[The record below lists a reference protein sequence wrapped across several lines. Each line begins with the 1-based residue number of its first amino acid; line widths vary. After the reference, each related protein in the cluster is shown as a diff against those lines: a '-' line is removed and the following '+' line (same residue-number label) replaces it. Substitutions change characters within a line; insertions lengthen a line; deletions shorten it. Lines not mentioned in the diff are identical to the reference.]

1 MSVRSTRPPS
11 SVSTEGGVPPF
22 SSADVRRLDGAP
34 GPRPGP
40 PPQAGEENRLDADLM
55 ARRSSMARRR
65 RFTIYGL
72 RLVFTVIWLGSWE
85 VSTRLNWVDPFFVG
99 QPSGVVARL
108 WTWITDGTA
117 LGPLWLQAAVTMEE
131 AVLGFIIGS
140 VLGVVF
146 GIVLGRIEVLA
157 EVLSPFIRA
166 ANAIPRVVLGSLFA
180 IMFGLSVWGKAATA
194 VVLVFFVV
202 FFNAFQG
209 VREVDRNLIANAR
222 ILGADNRRLT
232 TEIIIPSALSWILAS
247 LHISFGLA
255 IVGAVVGELFG
266 ATAGLGQLIYNAG
279 HTFDVNGV
287 FAGMFLLAVLALIAE
302 GIISALENRL
312 TKWRPSRVSGEIPI

>member
-1 MSVRSTRPPS
+1 MSVRSTQQRS
-11 SVSTEGGVPPF
+11 EVSAQGAAPPF
-22 SSADVRRLDGAP
+22 DSVGTQDGATGALATP
-34 GPRPGP
+34 T
-40 PPQAGEENRLDADLM
+40 AASASIDSELS
-55 ARRSSMARRR
+55 ARRAAAARRR
-65 RFTIYGL
+65 RLVIYALRVAFTIL
-72 RLVFTVIWLGSWE
+72 WLGSWE
-85 VSTRLNWVDPFFVG
+85 LSTRLNWVDPFFVG
-99 QPSGVVARL
+99 QPSGVVQRL
-108 WTWITDGTA
+108 WTWITEGTA
-117 LGPLWLQAAVTMEE
+117 LGPLWLQAAVTMQE
-131 AVLGFIIGS
+131 AVVGFLIGAA
-140 VLGVVF
+140 LGVVF
-146 GIVLGRIEVLA
+146 GILLGRIEVLA
-157 EVLSPFIRA
+157 EVLSPFIKG

-180 IMFGLSVWGKAATA
+180 VMFGLSLWGKAATA

-232 TEIIIPSALSWILAS
+232 TEIIIPSAMTWILAS

-287 FAGMFLLAVLALIAE
+287 FAGMFVLAVLALIAE
-302 GIISALENRL
+302 GLISALENRL
-312 TKWRPSRVSGEIPI
+312 IKWRPSRVSGEIPI

>member
-1 MSVRSTRPPS
+1 MSVRSTLPPS
-11 SVSTEGGVPPF
+11 KVSAPGGAPPF
-22 SSADVRRLDGAP
+22 SSAEARRQDGAP
-34 GPRPGP
+34 LGALGSS
-40 PPQAGEENRLDADLM
+40 GESSAIDADLLS
-55 ARRSSMARRR
+55 RRSVAARRR
-65 RFTIYGL
+65 RLMIYGL
-72 RLVFTVIWLGSWE
+72 RLAFAVVWLGSWE
-85 VSTRLNWVDPFFVG
+85 LTTRLNLVDPFYVG
-99 QPSGVVARL
+99 QPSGVVLRL
-108 WTWITDGTA
+108 WTWVTDGTA

-131 AVLGFIIGS
+131 AVLGFVVGS
-140 VLGVVF
+140 AL
-146 GIVLGRIEVLA
+146 GIVLGILLGRVELIA
-157 EVLSPFIRA
+157 EVLSPFIKG

-180 IMFGLSVWGKAATA
+180 IMFGLSVWGKASTA

-209 VREVDRNLIANAR
+209 VREVDRNLVANAR

-232 TEIIIPSALSWILAS
+232 TEIIIPSAMSWILAS

-287 FAGMFLLAVLALIAE
+287 FAGMFVLAVLALIAE
-302 GIISALENRL
+302 GLISALENRL
-312 TKWRPSRVSGEIPI
+312 IKWRPSRVSGEIPI

>member
-1 MSVRSTRPPS
+1 VA
-11 SVSTEGGVPPF
+11 E
-22 SSADVRRLDGAP
+22 L
-34 GPRPGP
+34 
-40 PPQAGEENRLDADLM
+40 AG
-55 ARRSSMARRR
+55 RRSRAARRR
-65 RFTIYGL
+65 LLTVNGL
-72 RLVFTVIWLGSWE
+72 RLLFAVGWIGSWE
-85 VSTRLNWVDPFFVG
+85 LSTRLNWVDPFFVG
-99 QPSGVVARL
+99 MPSGVVERL
-108 WTWITDGTA
+108 WTWITEGTA

-131 AVLGFIIGS
+131 AVIGFIIGS

-146 GIVLGRIEVLA
+146 GILLGRIELLA
-157 EVLSPFIRA
+157 ETLSPFIKA

-180 IMFGLSVWGKAATA
+180 IMFGLSLWGKAATA

-266 ATAGLGQLIYNAG
+266 ATAGLGELIYSAG

-302 GIISALENRL
+302 VFITALEKRL
-312 TKWRPSRVSGEIPI
+312 IKWRPNRVSGEVPI

>member
-1 MSVRSTRPPS
+1 MGAAPPTGL
-11 SVSTEGGVPPF
+11 V
-22 SSADVRRLDGAP
+22 DVEL
-34 GPRPGP
+34 
-40 PPQAGEENRLDADLM
+40 
-55 ARRSSMARRR
+55 ARRR
-65 RFTIYGL
+65 SRALRRRRLTIYAL
-72 RLVFTVIWLGSWE
+72 RLAFTVVWLGSWE
-85 VSTRLNWVDPFFVG
+85 LSTRLNWVDPFFVG
-99 QPSGVVARL
+99 QPSGIVQRL
-108 WTWITDGTA
+108 WTWITEGTA
-117 LGPLWLQAAVTMEE
+117 LGPLWLQAAVTFQE
-131 AVLGFIIGS
+131 AVYGFVVGSALGI
-140 VLGVVF
+140 VF
-146 GIVLGRIEVLA
+146 GILLGRIDILA
-157 EVLSPFIRA
+157 EVLSPFIKG

-180 IMFGLSVWGKAATA
+180 IMFGLSVYGKAATA

-266 ATAGLGQLIYNAG
+266 ATAGLGELIYSAG

-287 FAGMFLLAVLALIAE
+287 FAGMFILAVLALIAE
-302 GIISALENRL
+302 GVISAIEKRL
-312 TKWRPSRVSGEIPI
+312 IKWRPKQVSGETPI

>member
-11 SVSTEGGVPPF
+11 SVSTQGGAPPF
-22 SSADVRRLDGAP
+22 SSADTRRVDGAP
-34 GPRPGP
+34 LGPIEAKKESSPI
-40 PPQAGEENRLDADLM
+40 DADLM
-55 ARRSSMARRR
+55 ARRIRTARRR
-65 RFTIYGL
+65 RLTIYAL
-72 RLVFTVIWLGSWE
+72 RLVFTVVWLGSWE
-85 VSTRLNWVDPFFVG
+85 LSTRLNWVDPFFVG
-99 QPSGVVARL
+99 QPSGVVTRL

-117 LGPLWLQAAVTMEE
+117 LGPLWFQAAVTMEE
-131 AVLGFIIGS
+131 AVLGFLIGS
-140 VLGVVF
+140 ALGIVF
-146 GIVLGRIEVLA
+146 GILLGRIQLLA
-157 EVLSPFIRA
+157 EVLSPFIKG

-180 IMFGLSVWGKAATA
+180 IMFGLSVWGKASTA

-232 TEIIIPSALSWILAS
+232 TEIIIPSAMSWILAS

-287 FAGMFLLAVLALIAE
+287 FAGMFVLAVLALIAE
-302 GIISALENRL
+302 GLISALENRL
-312 TKWRPSRVSGEIPI
+312 IKWRPSRVSGEVPI

>member
-1 MSVRSTRPPS
+1 MSVRSTQQRS
-11 SVSTEGGVPPF
+11 EVSAQGGAPPF
-22 SSADVRRLDGAP
+22 DSVGTQDGVTGALATPTAASASIDSELS
-34 GPRPGP
+34 
-40 PPQAGEENRLDADLM
+40 
-55 ARRSSMARRR
+55 ARRAAAARRR
-65 RFTIYGL
+65 RLVIYALRVAFTIL
-72 RLVFTVIWLGSWE
+72 WLGSWE
-85 VSTRLNWVDPFFVG
+85 LSTRLNWVDPFFVG
-99 QPSGVVARL
+99 QPSGVVQRL
-108 WTWITDGTA
+108 WTWITEGTA
-117 LGPLWLQAAVTMEE
+117 LGPLWLQAAVTMQE
-131 AVLGFIIGS
+131 AVVGFLIGAA
-140 VLGVVF
+140 LGVVF
-146 GIVLGRIEVLA
+146 GILLGRIEVLA
-157 EVLSPFIRA
+157 EVLSPFIKG

-180 IMFGLSVWGKAATA
+180 VMFGLSLWGKAATA

-232 TEIIIPSALSWILAS
+232 TEIIIPSAMTWILAS

-287 FAGMFLLAVLALIAE
+287 FAGMFVLAVLALIAE
-302 GIISALENRL
+302 GLISALENRL
-312 TKWRPSRVSGEIPI
+312 IKWRPSRVSGEIPI

>member
-1 MSVRSTRPPS
+1 MNVRSTLPRAEVGNPP
-11 SVSTEGGVPPF
+11 
-22 SSADVRRLDGAP
+22 
-34 GPRPGP
+34 PRPSPARGEGESN
-40 PPQAGEENRLDADLM
+40 PPQVGEGKPAADIDADLI
-55 ARRSSMARRR
+55 ARRSRAALRRR
-65 RFTIYGL
+65 LIVYAL
-72 RLVFTVIWLGSWE
+72 RVAFAVVWIGSWE
-85 VSTRLNWVDPFFVG
+85 LSSRLNWVDPFFVG
-99 QPSGVVARL
+99 QPSGVLSRL
-108 WTWITDGTA
+108 WTWITEGTA

-131 AVLGFIIGS
+131 AVLGFVIGS
-140 VLGVVF
+140 ALGVVL
-146 GIVLGRIEVLA
+146 GILLGRIQLLA
-157 EVLSPFIRA
+157 EGLSPFIKA

-222 ILGADNRRLT
+222 ILGANNRRLT

-287 FAGMFLLAVLALIAE
+287 FAGMFVLAVLALIAE
-302 GIISALENRL
+302 GLISALENRL
-312 TKWRPSRVSGEIPI
+312 IKWRPSRVSGEIPI

>member
-11 SVSTEGGVPPF
+11 SVSTPGGALFDIVGTQ
-22 SSADVRRLDGAP
+22 DGAP
-34 GPRPGP
+34 LGPLGAKPES
-40 PPQAGEENRLDADLM
+40 AAIDADLM
-55 ARRSSMARRR
+55 ARRTRTMRRR
-65 RFTIYGL
+65 RLTIYAL
-72 RLVFTVIWLGSWE
+72 RLAFTVIWLGSWE
-85 VSTRLNWVDPFFVG
+85 VSTRMNWVDPFFVG
-99 QPSGVVARL
+99 QPSGVVIRL

-131 AVLGFIIGS
+131 AVLGFLIGS
-140 VLGVVF
+140 AL
-146 GIVLGRIEVLA
+146 GIVLGILLGRVELIA
-157 EVLSPFIRA
+157 EVLSPFIKG

-180 IMFGLSVWGKAATA
+180 IMFGLSVWGKASTA

-232 TEIIIPSALSWILAS
+232 TEIIIPSAMSWILAS

-287 FAGMFLLAVLALIAE
+287 FAGMFVLAVLALIAE
-302 GIISALENRL
+302 GLITALENRL
-312 TKWRPSRVSGEIPI
+312 IKWRPSRVSGEIPI

>member
-1 MSVRSTRPPS
+1 MNGRSTLPRAEVGTPP
-11 SVSTEGGVPPF
+11 
-22 SSADVRRLDGAP
+22 P
-34 GPRPGP
+34 GPPPARGEGESN
-40 PPQAGEENRLDADLM
+40 PPQAGEGIPPGSIDADLI
-55 ARRSSMARRR
+55 ARRSRAALRRR
-65 RFTIYGL
+65 LIVYAL
-72 RLVFTVIWLGSWE
+72 RVAFAVLWIGSWE
-85 VSTRLNWVDPFFVG
+85 LSSRLNWVDPFFVG
-99 QPSGVVARL
+99 QPSGVVSRL
-108 WTWITDGTA
+108 WTWITEGTA

-131 AVLGFIIGS
+131 AVLGFVIGS
-140 VLGVVF
+140 ALGVVL
-146 GIVLGRIEVLA
+146 GILLGRIQLLA
-157 EVLSPFIRA
+157 EGLSPFIKA

-222 ILGADNRRLT
+222 ILGANNRRLT

-287 FAGMFLLAVLALIAE
+287 FAGMFVLAVLALIAE
-302 GIISALENRL
+302 GLISALENRL
-312 TKWRPSRVSGEIPI
+312 IKWRPSRVSGEIPI

>member
-1 MSVRSTRPPS
+1 MSVRSAQPPY
-11 SVSTEGGVPPF
+11 SVSVQGGAPPF
-22 SSADVRRLDGAP
+22 SSGDTRRQDAAPLGPLDSKP
-34 GPRPGP
+34 
-40 PPQAGEENRLDADLM
+40 ENLGIDADLL
-55 ARRSSMARRR
+55 ARRTRTARRR
-65 RFTIYGL
+65 RLTIYAL
-72 RLVFTVIWLGSWE
+72 RLAFTVIWLGSWE
-85 VSTRLNWVDPFFVG
+85 LSTRLNWVDPFFVG
-99 QPSGVVARL
+99 QPSGVVIRL
-108 WTWITDGTA
+108 WTWMTEGTA
-117 LGPLWLQAAVTMEE
+117 LGPLWFQAVVTMEE
-131 AVLGFIIGS
+131 AVLGFLIGS
-140 VLGVVF
+140 VLGIVF
-146 GIVLGRIEVLA
+146 GILLGRIQLLA
-157 EVLSPFIRA
+157 EVLSPFIKG

-180 IMFGLSVWGKAATA
+180 IMFGLSVWGKASTA

-232 TEIIIPSALSWILAS
+232 TEIIIPSAMSWILAS

-287 FAGMFLLAVLALIAE
+287 FAGMFVLAVLALIAE
-302 GIISALENRL
+302 GLISALENRL
-312 TKWRPSRVSGEIPI
+312 IKWRPSRVSGEVPI

>member
-1 MSVRSTRPPS
+1 M
-11 SVSTEGGVPPF
+11 
-22 SSADVRRLDGAP
+22 
-34 GPRPGP
+34 
-40 PPQAGEENRLDADLM
+40 
-55 ARRSSMARRR
+55 
-65 RFTIYGL
+65 TIYGL
-72 RLVFTVIWLGSWE
+72 RVLFAVVWLGSWE
-85 VSTRLNWVDPFFVG
+85 LTTRLNWVDPFFVG
-99 QPSGVVARL
+99 QPSGVVQRL
-108 WTWITDGTA
+108 WTWITEGTA

-131 AVLGFIIGS
+131 ALLGFLVGS
-140 VLGVVF
+140 LLGVVF
-146 GIVLGRIEVLA
+146 GILLGRIDLLA
-157 EVLSPFIRA
+157 EVLSPFIKA

-180 IMFGLSVWGKAATA
+180 IMFGLSLSGKAATA

-209 VREVDRNLIANAR
+209 VREVDRNLVANAR
-222 ILGADNRRLT
+222 ILGANNRRLT

-302 GIISALENRL
+302 GLISTLENRL
-312 TKWRPSRVSGEIPI
+312 IKWRPSRVSGEIPI

>member
-1 MSVRSTRPPS
+1 MSVRSARPRS
-11 SVSTEGGVPPF
+11 SVSTQGGAPPF
-22 SSADVRRLDGAP
+22 TSADARRVDGAP
-34 GPRPGP
+34 LGPLGAKPDS
-40 PPQAGEENRLDADLM
+40 AAIDADLM
-55 ARRSSMARRR
+55 VRRSRTARRR
-65 RFTIYGL
+65 RLTIYAL
-72 RLVFTVIWLGSWE
+72 RLAFAVLWIGSWE
-85 VSTRLNWVDPFFVG
+85 LSSRMNWGDPLFVG
-99 QPSGVVARL
+99 QPSGGVTR
-108 WTWITDGTA
+108 
-117 LGPLWLQAAVTMEE
+117 LWLQAAVTMEE
-131 AVLGFIIGS
+131 AVLGFLIGS
-140 VLGVVF
+140 GLGIVF
-146 GIVLGRIEVLA
+146 GILLGRIELLA
-157 EVLSPFIRA
+157 EMLSPFIKA

-222 ILGADNRRLT
+222 ILGANNRRLT

-255 IVGAVVGELFG
+255 IVGSVVGELFG

-287 FAGMFLLAVLALIAE
+287 FAGMFVLAVLALIAE
-302 GIISALENRL
+302 GLISALENRL
-312 TKWRPSRVSGEIPI
+312 IKWRPSRVSGEIPI

>member
-1 MSVRSTRPPS
+1 MSVRSTQQRS
-11 SVSTEGGVPPF
+11 EVSAQGGAPPF
-22 SSADVRRLDGAP
+22 DSVGTQDGATGALATP
-34 GPRPGP
+34 T
-40 PPQAGEENRLDADLM
+40 AASASIDSELS
-55 ARRSSMARRR
+55 ARRAAAARRR
-65 RFTIYGL
+65 RLVIYALRVAFTIL
-72 RLVFTVIWLGSWE
+72 WLGSWE
-85 VSTRLNWVDPFFVG
+85 LSTRLNWVDPFFVG
-99 QPSGVVARL
+99 QPSGVVQRL
-108 WTWITDGTA
+108 WTWITEGTA
-117 LGPLWLQAAVTMEE
+117 LGPLWLQAAVTMQE
-131 AVLGFIIGS
+131 AVVGFLIGAA
-140 VLGVVF
+140 LGVVF
-146 GIVLGRIEVLA
+146 GILLGRIEVLA
-157 EVLSPFIRA
+157 EVLSPFIKG

-180 IMFGLSVWGKAATA
+180 VMFGLSLWGKAATA

-232 TEIIIPSALSWILAS
+232 TEIIIPSAMTWILAS

-287 FAGMFLLAVLALIAE
+287 FAGMFVLAVLALIAE
-302 GIISALENRL
+302 GLISALENRL
-312 TKWRPSRVSGEIPI
+312 IKWRPSRVSGDIPI

>member
-1 MSVRSTRPPS
+1 MSVRSTLPPS
-11 SVSTEGGVPPF
+11 SVSAQGGAPPF
-22 SSADVRRLDGAP
+22 DVVGTQDGAP
-34 GPRPGP
+34 SPHPSP
-40 PPQAGEENRLDADLM
+40 APQAGEGRLDAEL
-55 ARRSSMARRR
+55 AGRRSRAARRR
-65 RFTIYGL
+65 RLVVYGL
-72 RLVFTVIWLGSWE
+72 RLLFAVVWIGSWE

-99 QPSGVVARL
+99 QPSGVVTRL
-108 WTWITDGTA
+108 WTWITEGTA

-131 AVLGFIIGS
+131 AVVGFIIGS

-146 GIVLGRIEVLA
+146 GILLGRVELLA
-157 EVLSPFIRA
+157 ETLSPFIKA

-180 IMFGLSVWGKAATA
+180 IMFGLSLWGKAATA

-209 VREVDRNLIANAR
+209 VREVDRNLVANAR

-279 HTFDVNGV
+279 DTFDVNGV

-302 GIISALENRL
+302 GLISALENRL
-312 TKWRPSRVSGEIPI
+312 IKWRPSRVSGEIPI